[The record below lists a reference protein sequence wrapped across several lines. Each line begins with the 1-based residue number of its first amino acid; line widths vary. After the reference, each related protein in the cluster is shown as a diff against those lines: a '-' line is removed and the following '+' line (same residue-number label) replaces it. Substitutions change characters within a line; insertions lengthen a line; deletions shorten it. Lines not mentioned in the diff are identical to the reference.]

1 MKYSLR
7 TKLSISYVLVALIC
21 VALIS
26 FTSNIFLEKQ
36 FRKYVTRNLEKE
48 NRTTVDLIS
57 QEYHNGIWDIQ
68 FIENVGV
75 NALEKGMII
84 KVKEVSG
91 KTIWDATVHN
101 HGLCKQMIDHMS
113 ENMSSRYPNFQGK
126 YVENRYPI
134 HKDGGVIGYVEVGY
148 YGPFYFNDDDLN
160 FINTLNELVAA
171 IGLFSLLFAFVL
183 GSVMANRISTPVS
196 RVIHSAQMISRG
208 YFGDRV
214 AEQSNTKEIRE
225 LTDTFNELAE
235 NLERQE
241 ALRKRLTA
249 DMAHELRTPIAT
261 LQSHLEAMVD
271 GIWEPSAE
279 RLKSCHEEIMRIS
292 RMIGDLEKLTRYE
305 SDTFNLQKSEF
316 DLAEAVQHIVNNF
329 EPEYHS
335 KSISLEFDGQ
345 TVITVADRDKISQV
359 IVNLLSNAL
368 KYTPAGGKVAINLGD
383 EEDCTRIDVR
393 DTGIGIPVEDLPFIF
408 ERFYRADKSRTR
420 TTGGTG
426 IGLTIAKTI
435 VEAHKGTITV
445 ESEPNKG
452 TTFTVRLPKLTD

>member
-7 TKLSISYVLVALIC
+7 TKLSISYIFVALIC

-36 FRKYVTRNLEKE
+36 FRQYVTRNLEKE
-48 NRTTVDLIS
+48 NKATVDLIS
-57 QEYHNGIWDIQ
+57 QEYHSGTWDIQ

-84 KVKEVSG
+84 KVKDING

-134 HKDGGVIGYVEVGY
+134 HKGKDIIGYVEIGY

-171 IGLFSLLFAFVL
+171 VGLFSLLFAFVL

-196 RVIHSAQMISRG
+196 RVIHSAQMISKG
-208 YFGDRV
+208 YFGDRLEV
-214 AEQSNTKEIRE
+214 RSNTKEIRE
-225 LTDTFNELAE
+225 LTDTFNDLAE
-235 NLERQE
+235 NLEKQE

-292 RMIGDLEKLTRYE
+292 RMIGDLEKLTHYE
-305 SDTFNLQKSEF
+305 SETFNLLKTEF
-316 DLAEAVQHIVNNF
+316 DLAETIQHIVNNF

-335 KSISLEFDGQ
+335 KSISLDFQGQ
-345 TVITVADRDKISQV
+345 KEMVLADKDKISQV
-359 IVNLLSNAL
+359 MVNLLSNAL
-368 KYTPAGGKVAINLGD
+368 KYTPPGGRVEISLDSD
-383 EEDCTRIDVR
+383 ESNTQLAVR
-393 DTGIGIPVEDLPFIF
+393 DTGIGIPAEDLPFIF

-420 TTGGTG
+420 STGGTG

-435 VEAHKGTITV
+435 IEAHKGTISV
-445 ESEPNKG
+445 ESQPDEG
-452 TTFTVRLPKLTD
+452 TTFMVKLPRLLN